1 MTDAAADTALQFSYT
16 ADAGFARRFARATF
30 FDRQRGSLIF
40 TTVLVV
46 LMVALGLREPAF
58 LWGAVLFILLIGVI
72 EVVVFRDMLRA
83 ARRGAPEGD
92 TTVVRYDDVVLR
104 FADADIDAFL
114 PYAKFRDVRPRG
126 RFVVLRRASGGP
138 SLLLPVEL
146 CPPEAAERVRA
157 GIASGVVPQL
167 DPAQFPH
174 HATVDAGFVRAATRR
189 VLVLL
194 ATHPSL
200 LAIAA
205 GVLITGG
212 SLTVAFSDP
221 VPIIVAVVMLIAWP
235 VAAIVG
241 TRSTIRKQVGSEMV
255 WSGFDDEYMTV
266 ARGGEVMR
274 MRYRAYDRLVTDRG
288 AAELR
293 VASTREWQLYPLAL
307 FPEDVRGRFGNAPA
321 S

>member
-1 MTDAAADTALQFSYT
+1 VTDAAADTALQFTYT
-16 ADAGFARRFARATF
+16 ADAGFASRFARATF

-40 TTVLVV
+40 AAVLLV
-46 LMVALGLREPAF
+46 LMVALGTREPAF
-58 LWGAVLFILLIGVI
+58 LMGAVLFTVLIAVI
-72 EVVVFRDMLRA
+72 EVVVYVEMLRA
-83 ARRGAPEGD
+83 ARRGGPEGD

-104 FADADIDAFL
+104 FADADIDAFI

-126 RFVVLRRASGGP
+126 GFVVLRRASGGP
-138 SLLLPVEL
+138 SLLLPVEV

-167 DPAQFPH
+167 DPEQFPNQ
-174 HATVDAGFVRAATRR
+174 ATVDAGFVRAASRR
-189 VLVLL
+189 VVVLL

-212 SLTVAFSDP
+212 ALTAAFSDP

-235 VAAIVG
+235 VTAIIG
-241 TRSTIRKQVGSEMV
+241 TRSTIRKQIGTETI
-255 WSGFDDEYMTV
+255 WSGFDDEYMTA
-266 ARGGEVMR
+266 ARGGEVVR
-274 MRYRAYDRLVTDRG
+274 MRYRAFDRLITDRG

-293 VASTREWQLYPLAL
+293 VAATREWQLYPLAL
-307 FPEDVRGRFGNAPA
+307 FPEDVRGRFAGA